1 MLNTL
6 IWNYTGNAQRERR
19 FNLSNV
25 WKENVNKILSP
36 QSESWNNNFWIT
48 IDLKK
53 AMVNHLDE
61 ISWIFFIVNRTKTLS
76 MFRIMRTS
84 HEKKV
89 WKFCINWY
97 GYNNFTPHLLKKL
110 MIFLIK
116 SVLHCYKSFF
126 RTSRE
131 SVENHKSKR
140 LRSET
145 RQGQLIG
152 SLRFLFLKTMF
163 EYIINAN
170 DRYHRLKIH
179 LGRKINNII
188 NIRNIILLI
197 LISNIANFSLI

>member
-1 MLNTL
+1 ML

-116 SVLHCYKSFF
+116 SVLTIVINLSL
-126 RTSRE
+126 E
-131 SVENHKSKR
+131 R
-140 LRSET
+140 LAN
-145 RQGQLIG
+145 LW
-152 SLRFLFLKTMF
+152 KT
-163 EYIINAN
+163 INQKDWDPKLVKAN
-170 DRYHRLKIH
+170 
-179 LGRKINNII
+179 
-188 NIRNIILLI
+188 
-197 LISNIANFSLI
+197 